1 VSASV
6 AVSEAVPPAPAAE
19 SPEQSVSRRSV
30 PEAESAGTSPP
41 APATNQNSQAALVQG
56 RSRAC
61 FHYGEQGHWVMQC
74 PKKAAQQQSGP
85 SASAKQNV
93 SQPGAG
99 NRSQTR
105 YNHGRL
111 NHLEA
116 EAVQETPG
124 MTVGM
129 FPVDSHIAEVLFD
142 TGATHLFITAS
153 WVEAHNLLITTMSTP
168 IQIDSA
174 GGRIRADS
182 ICLNV
187 SVEIRGIVFP
197 ANLIVM
203 GTQVIDAILGMNW
216 LDKYQAIISC
226 DKRIIK
232 LVSPLGEEVVAEL
245 VSPEPRKGGYH
256 QMAIDSK
263 EADSL
268 ETIRVVSEFPDV
280 FSKDL
285 PGIPPERKVE
295 FAIELLPG
303 TAPISKRAYRVS
315 GPELDELKKQIDELS
330 EKGYIRPS
338 TSPWAAPIL
347 FVEKKDGT
355 RRMCIDYRAL
365 NEVTIKNKYPLPRIE
380 YLFNQLRGASMF
392 SKIDLRLGYH
402 QLRIQ
407 PSDIPKTTFIT
418 KYGLYELTV
427 MSFGLTNA
435 PAFFMNLMNSVFMD
449 YLNKFVVVFIDDIL
463 IYSQSEEEHVDHL
476 KMVLQRLREHQL
488 YAKLSKCEFWINEVL
503 FLGHIINKDGLA
515 VDLKKVADIL
525 N

>member
-1 VSASV
+1 
-6 AVSEAVPPAPAAE
+6 
-19 SPEQSVSRRSV
+19 
-30 PEAESAGTSPP
+30 
-41 APATNQNSQAALVQG
+41 
-56 RSRAC
+56 
-61 FHYGEQGHWVMQC
+61 MQC

-85 SASAKQNV
+85 SAPAKHNV

-99 NRSQTR
+99 NRSQPR

-142 TGATHLFITAS
+142 TGAMHSFITAS
-153 WVEAHNLLITTMSTP
+153 WVEAHNLPITTMSTP
-168 IQIDSA
+168 IRIDSA

-203 GTQVIDAILGMNW
+203 GTQGIYVILGMNW
-216 LDKYQAIISC
+216 LDKYQAVICC
-226 DKRIIK
+226 DKRTVK
-232 LVSPLGEEVVAEL
+232 LMSPLGGEVVAEL
-245 VSPEPRKGGYH
+245 ISPEPRKGSCY

-263 EADSL
+263 EPDSL
-268 ETIRVVSEFPDV
+268 EIIKVVSEFPDV
-280 FSKDL
+280 FPEDL
-285 PGIPPERKVE
+285 LGMPPERKVE

-303 TAPISKRAYRVS
+303 SAAISKRAYRVS
-315 GPELDELKKQIDELS
+315 GLELVELKKQIDELL
-330 EKGYIRPS
+330 EKGYIWPS
-338 TSPWAAPIL
+338 TSPWAAPVL

-380 YLFNQLRGASMF
+380 DLFDQLRGASVF
-392 SKIDLRLGYH
+392 SKIDLGSGYH
-402 QLRIQ
+402 QLRIR
-407 PSDIPKTTFIT
+407 PSNIPKMAFIT
-418 KYGLYELTV
+418 KYGLYEFIV

-435 PAFFMNLMNSVFMD
+435 PAFFVNLMNSVFID
-449 YLNKFVVVFIDDIL
+449 YLDKFVVVFI
-463 IYSQSEEEHVDHL
+463 
-476 KMVLQRLREHQL
+476 
-488 YAKLSKCEFWINEVL
+488 
-503 FLGHIINKDGLA
+503 
-515 VDLKKVADIL
+515 
-525 N
+525 